1 MLMQFPLAHHDE
13 LLGSILAR
21 FVQRQGVQDDKVAL
35 NLLFGSRVIVPSALL
50 QGHIEQLL
58 VHAGHIWKIDSET
71 IIQNHTIHPLFTPFV
86 GNAVS
91 KQLHCDLKNT
101 QKNHSVLRS
110 GINASNLKWPTFFK
124 VCPKCVQVQVENQG
138 YAYWQRLFQIPGVE
152 CCPEHGITLLNT
164 SMLLQPH
171 RRHRFVGAEGL
182 NLPHGLLYENA
193 APLKIKLASTVEE
206 LLCVRHDAQ
215 PDINQWSYFYK
226 NIAHKRGFVSGK
238 NIDHRR
244 IAQLVTEIW
253 GQEFLKTY
261 GVSISGAN
269 NWLISMFRKHRGPF
283 SFLQHLVCLIAVLG
297 KDFNIGNA
305 INNAAG
311 LNVPKNSKQNHM
323 SSKAEQRSEEYRAEW
338 LSLGAKLITL
348 KEIRL
353 TKEGARLYSWLYRFD
368 NYWLKQNLPTK
379 MKRGKETR
387 IDWKKRDI
395 EIAKK
400 LLAVEKLYFD
410 DLEGS
415 RRSKAWYSNKVNCRS
430 LLDKKLKKLPL
441 CKRFFMKYSES
452 VDEYQTR
459 RLAQVVVSS
468 IQQGNSGYREHE
480 LRRKTSLSME
490 RSRPAAERI
499 IKHELEAWQGHKI
512 FAQRFNAASL

>member
-1 MLMQFPLAHHDE
+1 
-13 LLGSILAR
+13 
-21 FVQRQGVQDDKVAL
+21 
-35 NLLFGSRVIVPSALL
+35 
-50 QGHIEQLL
+50 
-58 VHAGHIWKIDSET
+58 
-71 IIQNHTIHPLFTPFV
+71 
-86 GNAVS
+86 
-91 KQLHCDLKNT
+91 
-101 QKNHSVLRS
+101 
-110 GINASNLKWPTFFK
+110 
-124 VCPKCVQVQVENQG
+124 
-138 YAYWQRLFQIPGVE
+138 
-152 CCPEHGITLLNT
+152 
-164 SMLLQPH
+164 
-171 RRHRFVGAEGL
+171 
-182 NLPHGLLYENA
+182 
-193 APLKIKLASTVEE
+193 
-206 LLCVRHDAQ
+206 
-215 PDINQWSYFYK
+215 
-226 NIAHKRGFVSGK
+226 
-238 NIDHRR
+238 
-244 IAQLVTEIW
+244 
-253 GQEFLKTY
+253 
-261 GVSISGAN
+261 
-269 NWLISMFRKHRGPF
+269 
-283 SFLQHLVCLIAVLG
+283 
-297 KDFNIGNA
+297 
-305 INNAAG
+305 
-311 LNVPKNSKQNHM
+311 
-323 SSKAEQRSEEYRAEW
+323 
-338 LSLGAKLITL
+338 
-348 KEIRL
+348 
-353 TKEGARLYSWLYRFD
+353 
-368 NYWLKQNLPTK
+368 